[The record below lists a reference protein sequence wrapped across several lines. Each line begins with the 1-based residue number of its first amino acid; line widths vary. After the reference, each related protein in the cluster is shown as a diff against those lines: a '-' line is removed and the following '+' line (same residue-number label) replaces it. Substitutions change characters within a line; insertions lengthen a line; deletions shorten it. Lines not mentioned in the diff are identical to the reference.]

1 MKTISIDI
9 ETYSKIDLT
18 KSGVY
23 KYIEDDFEI
32 LLIAYAYDDEEVKI
46 IDLKNGEK
54 IPPKL
59 QDDIFDESIIKT
71 AFNAN
76 FERVCLSK
84 HFNKY
89 LSPKMFRCT
98 QVHALYLG
106 LPHGLEKVAKT
117 LRIKEQKLEEGK
129 NLIRF
134 FMNEKNISLINSK
147 ENSKEKLEVIKKYE
161 EFKNYCINDVVVE
174 RSIKKVLE
182 KVEIPEMEQKLWELD
197 QEINDRGV
205 LVDKKLL
212 ENACI
217 YDSEFKEV
225 LMEKLKAITKVEN
238 PKSNNQM
245 KIYLKSLGLEVS
257 SLNKESVEKLLN
269 SEEVLNNPRC
279 EEIREVLDLRSKLN
293 KTSTKKYEAMK
304 RCVCSDERIRG
315 LFQFYGANRTG
326 RWAGRLV
333 QVQNLPQNKLS
344 NLDEVRSSISNDYKN
359 KLPSRDERNKY
370 NKIDKYNQLD
380 INKYKYN
387 EDISTILSQLIRT
400 TFIPKENHRFIISD
414 FSAIEARIIAYL
426 SNEKWRIDVFNT
438 HGKIYEASASKMF
451 NVDINE
457 ITKESDLRQKGK
469 IAELALGYQGGV
481 GALVSMGAYNMDL
494 CETDLLGIVKAF
506 RSSNINIVNLWK
518 KVERAFIK
526 AVKDKTVVNIDK
538 NISFIYEGNIL
549 FIKLPSGRRISYIRP
564 RLDYD
569 SSFNKY
575 VITYE
580 GLDSVSKKQTR
591 LTTYGGKLVENI
603 VQAIARDVLGYAMIN
618 IKAKGFDIVMHV
630 HDEVVVEVENG
641 LSSVEE
647 ICEIMCEENPYLKD
661 LTLRA
666 DGFESKYYKK

>member
-1 MKTISIDI
+1 MTTISIDI

-23 KYIEDDFEI
+23 KYIEEDFEI
-32 LLIAYAYDDEEVKI
+32 LLIAYAYNDEEVKI

-54 IPPKL
+54 IPPQFKKDL
-59 QDDIFDESIIKT
+59 FDESIIKT

-84 HFNKY
+84 YFNKN

-106 LPHGLEKVAKT
+106 LPHGLDKVAKT
-117 LRIKEQKLEEGK
+117 LRLKEQKLEEGK

-134 FMNEKNISLINSK
+134 FMNGKNVDLITSK
-147 ENSKEKLEVIKKYE
+147 ENSKEKLEVLKKYE
-161 EFKNYCINDVVVE
+161 EFKKYCINDVVVE
-174 RSIKKVLE
+174 RSIKKILE
-182 KVEIPEMEQKLWELD
+182 KVKIPEIENKLWQLD

-205 LVDKKLL
+205 LVDKNLL

-217 YDSEFKEV
+217 YDSEFKEA
-225 LMEKLKAITKVEN
+225 LIKKLKAITKVEN
-238 PKSNNQM
+238 PKSNNQI
-245 KIYLKSLGLEVS
+245 KLYLKSLGLEVS
-257 SLNKESVEKLLN
+257 SLNKESLEKLLKN
-269 SEEVLNNPRC
+269 EEVLNNPKY
-279 EEIREVLDLRSKLN
+279 EEIKEVLNLRSKLN

-304 RCVCSDERIRG
+304 RCVCSDGRIRG

-344 NLDEVRSSISNDYKN
+344 NLDEVRSIISNDYKS
-359 KLPSRDERNKY
+359 KLPSRDKCN
-370 NKIDKYNQLD
+370 
-380 INKYKYN
+380 KYN
-387 EDISTILSQLIRT
+387 EDISNILSQLIRT
-400 TFIPKENHRFIISD
+400 TFIPKENHRFIIAD
-414 FSAIEARIIAYL
+414 FSAIEARIIAFL
-426 SNEKWRIDVFNT
+426 SNEKWKIDVFNT

-451 NVDINE
+451 NIDINE
-457 ITKESDLRQKGK
+457 ITKESELRQKGK

-481 GALVSMGAYNMDL
+481 GALVSMGAYNMNL
-494 CETDLLGIVKAF
+494 CEEDLIEIVKAF
-506 RSSNINIVNLWK
+506 RSSNINIVKLWK

-549 FIKLPSGRRISYIRP
+549 FIKLPSGRRLSYIRP
-564 RLDYD
+564 RIDFNN
-569 SSFNKY
+569 SFNKY

-580 GLDSVSKKQTR
+580 GVDSVSKKQTR

-603 VQAIARDVLGYAMIN
+603 VQAIARDILGYAMLN
-618 IKAKGFDIVMHV
+618 LKDRGFDIVMHV
-630 HDEVVVEVENG
+630 HDEIVVEVENKV
-641 LSSVEE
+641 SSVEE
-647 ICEIMCEENPYLKD
+647 ICEIMCSENPYLKD
-661 LTLRA
+661 LTLKA
-666 DGFESKYYKK
+666 DGFESMYYKK